1 MKICIIVARFP
12 YGGAE
17 KQALAFA
24 KALEASGKKAEIL
37 ALENK
42 ETFVYKGIKVVG
54 GNLKVTGLSIKR
66 IIAFFKFHFRLLQI
80 LKTGYDYVI
89 TYPQN
94 YFLALYPLKNV
105 QKVLSIRIF
114 YLNST
119 NYFRRLLLKKFH
131 IVITNN
137 LPQHS
142 LLVANNIESLL
153 INNKVEVFDEE
164 VIKVKPNKKFLVVSN
179 VKRRKNLDVV
189 IKAFNL
195 LYEAGFEL
203 YIAGRIED
211 QEYQSELKKLI
222 NYQEKIT
229 FLGNLDR
236 TKLTELY
243 KEVEGVIVPSLREGA
258 ANVIFES
265 MNLGKPL
272 LVSDIPE
279 NISLIENID
288 TYKFEHFNA
297 DSLAEK
303 VKALHTLI
311 ESEDRDLLKYLE
323 FQKTKIELAYSGN
336 DYSTVID
343 RIFKTKL
350 RPIDK

>member
-24 KALEASGKKAEIL
+24 KALEASGKNAEIL
-37 ALENK
+37 ALENS
-42 ETFVYKGIKVVG
+42 ETFEYEGIRIVG
-54 GNLKVTGLSIKR
+54 GNLKVVGLSIRKF
-66 IIAFFKFHFRLLQI
+66 ISFLNFHFRLIQI

-94 YFLALYPLKNV
+94 YFLAIYPLRNV

-119 NYFRRLLLKKFH
+119 NSFRRFLLKKFH

-142 LLVANNIESLL
+142 LLVANKIDSLL
-153 INNKVEVFDEE
+153 INNKVEPFDNE
-164 VIKVKPNKKFLVVSN
+164 VIKVNPNKKYLVVSN

-189 IKAFNL
+189 IKAFNSL
-195 LYEAGFEL
+195 CEAGYEL

-211 QEYQSELKKLI
+211 EEYKTELKKLI

-229 FLGNLDR
+229 FLGNLER
-236 TKLTELY
+236 TELTELY
-243 KEVEGVIVPSLREGA
+243 REVEGVIVPSLREGA

-272 LVSDIPE
+272 LASDIPE

-303 VKALHTLI
+303 VKILHNLI
-311 ESEDRDLLKYLE
+311 ESEDQDLLKYLV
-323 FQKTKIELAYSGN
+323 FQKTKIKLAYSGN